1 MNKQECINQIF
12 KEIMFSKPDHPL
24 TIVCCFHS
32 KKDMQNFIQSFYDKF
47 KIQINLETVSD
58 WNVSDHFST
67 TVLENRIYFMHDNCK
82 CTDGINPNMFY
93 YQEGVYDSPIIEY
106 FKFRSNYVKNSEIY
120 SFE

>member
-32 KKDMQNFIQSFYDKF
+32 RRDMQNFIQLFYDKF
-47 KIQINLETVSD
+47 GIKISFGIVSD
-58 WNVSDHFST
+58 CSST
-67 TVLENRIYFMHDNCK
+67 TVLGNRIFFLHENYK
-82 CTDGINPNMFY
+82 RLDGINPNLFY
-93 YQEGVYDSPIIEY
+93 YQEGIYDSQIIEF
-106 FKFRSNYVKNSEIY
+106 FKFRSKYVKNSQIY

>member
-32 KKDMQNFIQSFYDKF
+32 RKDMQNFIQSFYDKF

-58 WNVSDHFST
+58 WYVSDHFST
-67 TVLENRIYFMHDNCK
+67 TVLKNRIFFLHDNCK
-82 CTDGINPNMFY
+82 CIDGINPNLFF
-93 YQEGVYDSPIIEY
+93 YQEGIYDSQIIGF
-106 FKFRSNYVKNSEIY
+106 FKFRLRYVKNSQIY